1 MNDDLRVSD
10 ADRDR
15 AASLL
20 QVHFAAGRLTVS
32 ELHDRLGVVV
42 AAVTAGDLRR
52 ALNALPGTVTVAQQ
66 DRRLEDRYRRL
77 LAFYPRRYRRVHG
90 EEMLAVLLTAARPG
104 QTRPGLAEAA
114 DLTMGALRVWCQP
127 SRARS
132 AVAVAAAGA
141 VLGLLAGVVVA
152 AANPPLRTSQV
163 EVELQP
169 AAAANPA
176 PYAATQVLIAE
187 SFPILGA
194 AGRQMDP
201 AMPAQV
207 LASDVQVTAVTD
219 QILAISVHSTNGR
232 QAEKAATAVARSY
245 ISYVSEHAH
254 FSKEPAD
261 AGTATL
267 LEIASPATGPSLTA
281 QILKTSGIG
290 ALLGALLAAI
300 GALITLNRARR
311 HFRIT

>member
-20 QVHFAAGRLTVS
+20 QAHFAAGRLTVS
-32 ELHDRLGVVV
+32 ELHNRLGVVV
-42 AAVTAGDLRR
+42 GAVTAADLRR
-52 ALNALPGTVTVAQQ
+52 ALAELPGAVTVSRE

-90 EEMLAVLLTAARPG
+90 EEMVAVLMTAAAPG

-114 DLTMGALRVWCQP
+114 DLTVGALRVWCQP
-127 SRARS
+127 SRARN

-152 AANPPLRTSQV
+152 AASPPLRTSQALV
-163 EVELQP
+163 IAQP
-169 AAAANPA
+169 PAAANPET
-176 PYAATQVLIAE
+176 YVATEVLIAD
-187 SFPILGA
+187 SPVILRSA
-194 AGRQMDP
+194 AHQMGS
-201 AMPAQV
+201 AMSMQA
-207 LASDVQVTAVTD
+207 LARDVQVTAVTD
-219 QILAISVHSTNGR
+219 HVLAISVHAANGR
-232 QAEKAATAVARSY
+232 QAEKAVTAVARSY
-245 ISYVSEHAH
+245 ISYTNGQH
-254 FSKEPAD
+254 AD

-267 LEIASPATGPSLTA
+267 LQMASRATGPSLTA

-290 ALLGALLAAI
+290 ALIGAVLAAI
-300 GALITLNRARR
+300 GALIVLSRPRR
-311 HFRIT
+311 RIRIT